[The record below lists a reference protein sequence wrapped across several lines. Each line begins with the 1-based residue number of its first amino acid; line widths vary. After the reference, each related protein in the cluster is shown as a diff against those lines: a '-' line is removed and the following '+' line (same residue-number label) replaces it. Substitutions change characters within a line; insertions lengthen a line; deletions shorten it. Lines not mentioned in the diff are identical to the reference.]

1 MISQDVTSQP
11 LNTSNVEGT
20 PSVPAAVPAPSR
32 SQRKPYRRK
41 ANWKKEASL
50 LLLNLV
56 VKHWRVIGGKG
67 MDECA
72 TARQK
77 TEVWRTITQEINAA
91 FPDVVRDVVEVEK
104 KWWGLKGQGKEELKQ
119 YRKAMHRA
127 DGNPPPKEQL
137 SEVALAV
144 KAFLGQSTESI
155 LGLPLHL
162 DAIRLQVHELPEKV
176 DSTSTCAVYDPLP
189 LQFCVESPQEASIP
203 SEAALHAEDDSSS
216 SSNLPAALPPP
227 PPPPTDPD
235 PTFEAEKRKL
245 ELAILRAKVE
255 CVRAQKRV
263 HEADVERLLAQKR
276 AYEADVEY
284 KALLSK
290 KLNCNK
296 YTE

>member
-1 MISQDVTSQP
+1 MQVSFS
-11 LNTSNVEGT
+11 
-20 PSVPAAVPAPSR
+20 
-32 SQRKPYRRK
+32 
-41 ANWKKEASL
+41 
-50 LLLNLV
+50 
-56 VKHWRVIGGKG
+56 
-67 MDECA
+67 
-72 TARQK
+72 
-77 TEVWRTITQEINAA
+77 A
-91 FPDVVRDVVEVEK
+91 FPFP
-104 KWWGLKGQGKEELKQ
+104 
-119 YRKAMHRA
+119 H
-127 DGNPPPKEQL
+127 
-137 SEVALAV
+137 S
-144 KAFLGQSTESI
+144 F
-155 LGLPLHL
+155 HL
-162 DAIRLQVHELPEKV
+162 CLLCF
-176 DSTSTCAVYDPLP
+176 S
-189 LQFCVESPQEASIP
+189 VESPQEASVP

-216 SSNLPAALPPP
+216 SSNLPAALPPPP